1 LLKNYAQ
8 DRTALNLNA
17 TPIALFRQTRI
28 FAYPTKQ
35 NCTIMPESAPKYEPK
50 SSTSGN
56 GDSFESVSQDGK
68 SLKPPG
74 FDLTDGTIQSLAQA
88 APTNLSLV
96 SGVGVKGPN
105 LVSDLK
111 AIQNRLKSLGFLA
124 DADYVKENTT
134 LLKDLKDTDKV
145 DATKIP
151 ATIAAIKEYE
161 RVVLYQVGSSK
172 FNKPTGQI
180 TKSGDIVG
188 MMNAQQAAPSATEIS
203 NVSKSRGTLV
213 SSTTDGGDFT
223 MTGKVGRV
231 TNGNHPDDL
240 QIIQNRLVALG
251 KLKTK
256 DRETETL
263 AALTKKY
270 NTIYKGEVTSIQEV
284 HIPKTIA
291 AIEAFQSKGQ
301 FEHTFW
307 QKRKFN
313 GQDLSKYTW
322 VKGVVEKTD
331 LSGFI
336 LTHYRKTQ
344 FNFNDADSKALS
356 VTATNFVKSDAATDG
371 IGYSVIGTAEPTN
384 FTAAEFKA
392 FGISDLEARS
402 LLFVSKNE
410 GKFNAVNTWDKAA
423 VSFGFVQF
431 AGGSGGGSYP
441 KMMANLKKDSP
452 DVFTAKFKKYGI
464 DVEYTLSG
472 DKIGKA
478 TILAIDPAKNKVLR
492 GLEAEAYIRGL
503 PGLMPVFLSAG
514 YDKDVQKAQVKTS
527 VEEYVVPSRSS
538 KFTAA
543 TDTKYLK
550 CKKDGAD
557 VILMDKEAVEFS
569 KSEAYKAMPE
579 ADKGKLTDLSLN
591 GEKIGDYLT
600 GEKARAV
607 VIDLAIN
614 AGLGGCASKM
624 SQGMKAYI
632 SKSKTVDKTTMKA
645 ADEVEILKSIKP
657 FANFPERVQ
666 KAIDDASLS
675 AS

>member
-1 LLKNYAQ
+1 MAEPAQ
-8 DRTALNLNA
+8 K
-17 TPIALFRQTRI
+17 F
-28 FAYPTKQ
+28 
-35 NCTIMPESAPKYEPK
+35 EPK
-50 SSTSGN
+50 SSAAEGGESV
-56 GDSFESVSQDGK
+56 ESVSQDGK
-68 SLKPPG
+68 SLKSPA
-74 FDLTDGTIQSLAQA
+74 FDLTAGTIDSPTQDALAK
-88 APTNLSLV
+88 LSLV

-111 AIQNRLKSLGFLA
+111 AIQSRLKSLGFLA
-124 DADYVKENTT
+124 DADFVKEHTT
-134 LLKDLKDTDKV
+134 LLKDLKETDKV
-145 DATKIP
+145 DASKIP

-161 RVVLYQVGSSK
+161 RVVLYQVGTNK
-172 FNKPTGQI
+172 YNKPTGQI

-188 MMNAQQAAPSATEIS
+188 MMNAQQAAPTAAEIS
-203 NVSKSRGTLV
+203 NVSTSRGALAYSTL
-213 SSTTDGGDFT
+213 DGGDFT
-223 MTGKVGRV
+223 MIGKVGRV
-231 TNGNHPDDL
+231 TNGNHPADL
-240 QIIQNRLVALG
+240 QIVQNRLIALG
-251 KLKTK
+251 KLKAK
-256 DRETETL
+256 DRDAETVT
-263 AALTKKY
+263 ALTKKY
-270 NTIYKGEVTSIQEV
+270 NTIYKGEVTSIQEA

-322 VKGVVEKTD
+322 VKGIVEKTD

-344 FNFNDADSKALS
+344 FNFNDADSKAQS
-356 VTATNFVKSDAATDG
+356 VSATNFVKSDAATDG
-371 IGYSVIGTAEPTN
+371 VGYSVIGTAEPTN
-384 FTAAEFKA
+384 FTVAEFKA

-441 KMMANLKKDSP
+441 NMMANLKKDSP
-452 DVFTAKFKKYGI
+452 SVFAAKFKKFGI

-472 DKIGKA
+472 DKIAKA

-492 GLEAEAYIRGL
+492 GLEAEAYIRGM
-503 PGLMPVFLSAG
+503 PGLMPVFLNAG

-527 VEEYVVPSRSS
+527 VEEYVVPSRST

-543 TDTKYLK
+543 TDSKYLK
-550 CKKDGAD
+550 YKKEGAD
-557 VILMDKEAVEFS
+557 VVLLDKEAIEFS
-569 KSEAYKAMPE
+569 KSDAYKAMPE
-579 ADKGKLTDLSLN
+579 ADKGKLTDLSLS
-591 GEKIGDYLT
+591 GEKVSDYLS

-614 AGLGGCASKM
+614 AGLGGCASKL
-624 SQGMKAYI
+624 SQGMKAYFT
-632 SKSKTVDKTTMKA
+632 KTKTVDKTTMKE
-645 ADEVEILKSIKP
+645 ADEIEILKHIKP
-657 FANFPERVQ
+657 FANFPDRVQ